1 MAKNILWQNTGN
13 LPKHIGIIMD
23 GNGRWASKRG
33 LPRTM
38 GHKEGAKTFQKIAQ
52 HCHDI
57 GIRYLTV
64 YAFSTE
70 NWNRPQNEVDAIMNL
85 LRDYLA
91 EVDGHKDENIKT
103 VFIGD
108 KTPLAEDIK
117 EKIIA
122 VEQQT
127 AKNTGMTVNIA
138 LNYGGRAELTEAI
151 KQIAILTLD
160 GKISPNEITEQT
172 VSDMLY
178 TRYQPDPDLIIRP
191 SGELRTS
198 NFMIWQAAYSE
209 YVFMDILWPD
219 FKETDLDD
227 AICEFTKRN
236 RRFGGLG

>member
-138 LNYGGRAELTEAI
+138 LNYGGRAELTEA
-151 KQIAILTLD
+151 
-160 GKISPNEITEQT
+160 
-172 VSDMLY
+172 
-178 TRYQPDPDLIIRP
+178 
-191 SGELRTS
+191 
-198 NFMIWQAAYSE
+198 
-209 YVFMDILWPD
+209 
-219 FKETDLDD
+219 
-227 AICEFTKRN
+227 
-236 RRFGGLG
+236 

>member
-1 MAKNILWQNTGN
+1 
-13 LPKHIGIIMD
+13 
-23 GNGRWASKRG
+23 
-33 LPRTM
+33 
-38 GHKEGAKTFQKIAQ
+38 
-52 HCHDI
+52 
-57 GIRYLTV
+57 
-64 YAFSTE
+64 
-70 NWNRPQNEVDAIMNL
+70 
-85 LRDYLA
+85 
-91 EVDGHKDENIKT
+91 
-103 VFIGD
+103 
-108 KTPLAEDIK
+108 
-117 EKIIA
+117 
-122 VEQQT
+122 
-127 AKNTGMTVNIA
+127 
-138 LNYGGRAELTEAI
+138 AELTEAI